1 MTASVTQLRTRTR
14 KSAAPA
20 SSAPATKGQS
30 RALKLKMR
38 RQAGTAIALGI
49 VATII
54 TALSLSHIA
63 HGIQIVTGATTWEA
77 WAFAIAI
84 DVAMIVA
91 EISMLFS
98 STPVLRKEVAKYA
111 SPFVILALGASAI
124 LNAFAFCAHLTDW
137 YDRAPAICFGV
148 AIPMMIYALTRIMA
162 ALYLN
167 CDR

>member
-1 MTASVTQLRTRTR
+1 MTASVTQIRTR
-14 KSAAPA
+14 KPA
-20 SSAPATKGQS
+20 SAPVSKNQTRVQS
-30 RALKLKMR
+30 RSFKLKMR
-38 RQAGTAIALGI
+38 RQAATAVALGV

-63 HGIQIVTGATTWEA
+63 HGITIVTGATTWEA
-77 WAFAIAI
+77 WSFAIAI

-91 EISMLFS
+91 EVSMLFS

-111 SPFVILALGASAI
+111 SPFVILALAASAI
-124 LNAFAFCAHLTDW
+124 LNAFAFSAHLITW
-137 YDRAPAICFGV
+137 IERAPAICFGI